1 MNNIE
6 KERSTERRRQSKKVM
21 PLIGRLLDAWDDIP
35 NDTKDDEEFEKL
47 ANIIGLIDCA
57 MEGDHE
63 DE

>member
-1 MNNIE
+1 MNKIE
-6 KERSTERRRQSKKVM
+6 KERNAERRLQSKKVM

-47 ANIIGLIDCA
+47 ASIIERIDCA
-57 MEGDHE
+57 MEGE